1 MEIIFN
7 QNSISVNNVSL
18 DKEFSGIIAD
28 LSVDRLGRVK
38 AYTGSD
44 QKRLSFYTTLE
55 YLPSELL
62 LAMSEKLENETSN
75 RFLMEIKKRLE
86 PIIKLR
92 ALKVTARAKV
102 S

>member
-1 MEIIFN
+1 MEIIFK

-18 DKEFSGIIAD
+18 DKEFSGIIAN

-38 AYTGSD
+38 VYIGSD

-62 LAMSEKLENETSN
+62 LAMSEKLEN
-75 RFLMEIKKRLE
+75 
-86 PIIKLR
+86 
-92 ALKVTARAKV
+92 
-102 S
+102 